1 MRRINMNVKT
11 FSLFRTDALCVL
23 VCLFPF
29 LYACE
34 SLGLGKEEDAAS
46 GQLRIAF
53 ASDVDNDVR
62 SAFNLPDTSDFILTV
77 TSSDGSIIYN
87 GSYEDSPEAMNV
99 APGGYLVKAV
109 SCVFEKPAFDR
120 PQFGD
125 QQYVEVPDG
134 GVIDVKLVCSQM
146 NSGVRL
152 KIDPDF
158 LEVYPDGI
166 LFLRSSKG
174 KLMYAYSEKR
184 IAYFLPGTVSL
195 IFSDSGTD
203 EVLLSKNLAPQQ
215 ILTVNVDVNAAGSG
229 SAGQADDHGR
239 VSVAVDTTREWIDE
253 TLVIGDIQK
262 GNDHEDA
269 LTVVQASGAVGQKD
283 VWVSGYVVGGDLTP
297 SSASYAIP
305 FTSRTNILLGS
316 RSTTS
321 DRESCLA
328 VQLPAGQVRDNL
340 NLVDN
345 SWLMGRRI
353 CLKGDIVEAYYGIT
367 GLKEVSDFVID

>member
-1 MRRINMNVKT
+1 M
-11 FSLFRTDALCVL
+11 
-23 VCLFPF
+23 
-29 LYACE
+29 
-34 SLGLGKEEDAAS
+34 
-46 GQLRIAF
+46 
-53 ASDVDNDVR
+53 
-62 SAFNLPDTSDFILTV
+62 
-77 TSSDGSIIYN
+77 
-87 GSYEDSPEAMNV
+87 
-99 APGGYLVKAV
+99 
-109 SCVFEKPAFDR
+109 
-120 PQFGD
+120 
-125 QQYVEVPDG
+125 
-134 GVIDVKLVCSQM
+134 
-146 NSGVRL
+146 
-152 KIDPDF
+152 
-158 LEVYPDGI
+158 
-166 LFLRSSKG
+166 
-174 KLMYAYSEKR
+174 
-184 IAYFLPGTVSL
+184 
-195 IFSDSGTD
+195 
-203 EVLLSKNLAPQQ
+203 LLSKNLAPQQ

-253 TLVIGDIQK
+253 TLVIGGIQK

-305 FTSRTNILLGS
+305 FASRTNILLGS

-328 VQLPAGQVRDNL
+328 VQLLAGQVRDNL